1 MAINRI
7 FDTALK
13 ASFAIGTICTV
24 VGAIAKLQHQPYAKD
39 WLQVGLTVG
48 VLFLALAVFEILNAR
63 VKSDTRMLWLA
74 ILLFLP
80 AVGNIVYMMVGR
92 KRLGIGTM

>member
-39 WLQVGLTVG
+39 WLLVGMTVG

-74 ILLFLP
+74 ILLFTSIIGTVL
-80 AVGNIVYMMVGR
+80 YMVVGR
-92 KRLGIGTM
+92 KQLGIVAR